1 LAAATAGAARSDL
14 FPLETAMPVG
24 RTARPPKLAATALGA
39 VAISASLS
47 LGPAALAQP
56 ARSIP
61 ADAPR
66 AELVLAA
73 PSAAVPMS
81 ATLDGKTVGI
91 APGLRLFGPD
101 NQLLATVAV
110 AQRKLPVRYKLDLY
124 GQLLTA
130 WILSEQEQKTMPAR

>member
-24 RTARPPKLAATALGA
+24 RTARPLKLAATLLGAAAMSAGLALGTT
-39 VAISASLS
+39 
-47 LGPAALAQP
+47 ALAQP

-66 AELVLAA
+66 AELVLAV
-73 PSAAVPMS
+73 PSAAAPLS

-91 APGLRLFGPD
+91 APGLRLFGPE
-101 NQLLATVAV
+101 NQLLPTVAV

-130 WILSEQEQKTMPAR
+130 WVLSEQEQKAMPAR